1 VVPGHRR
8 PDPDETNHTT
18 VIPEVTTEVTPT
30 PVTQI
35 RRNYRDAITYTM
47 GVTLIMSQLVL
58 QLLDAFNIL
67 SGEPSLTLITA
78 GLGLL
83 GLPSV
88 LHRGDRKEDNNK

>member
-1 VVPGHRR
+1 MADHRR
-8 PDPDETNHTT
+8 PEPEADHTVVITKAT
-18 VIPEVTTEVTPT
+18 VEVAPT
-30 PVTQI
+30 PATQI

-58 QLLDAFNIL
+58 QILDAFDIL

-88 LHRGDRKEDNNK
+88 LHRGDRKEDNSK

>member
-1 VVPGHRR
+1 VADHRR
-8 PDPDETNHTT
+8 PDPDEANHTV
-18 VIPEVTTEVTPT
+18 VITEATTEVAPT

-35 RRNYRDAITYTM
+35 RRNYRDAITYIM
-47 GVTLIMSQLVL
+47 AVTLIMSQLLL
-58 QLLDAFNIL
+58 QILDAFHVL

>member
-1 VVPGHRR
+1 VPDHRR
-8 PDPDETNHTT
+8 PNSEADQTT
-18 VIPEVTTEVTPT
+18 VIPEAVP
-30 PVTQI
+30 PVVAAARSQI
-35 RRNYRDAITYTM
+35 RRSYRDAITYTM
-47 GVTLIMSQLVL
+47 AVTLIMSQLVL
-58 QLLDAFNIL
+58 QILDAFNIL